1 MSDKQLSPMNY
12 LSKTFGETCQD
23 LGLNPQEV
31 MNLLVFKFLQTPA
44 EGRSGGL
51 ARLRTQFNT
60 FADQADF
67 DEVLETINGAINKAE
82 LKLHDW
88 LLTQQDRPTVVD
100 FAPQNQPE
108 SSPLDESVESTE
120 EV

>member
-1 MSDKQLSPMNY
+1 MSENSLSPMNY
-12 LSKTFGETCQD
+12 LSKTFGETCTD

-31 MNLLVFKFLQTPA
+31 MNLLVFKFMQSPA
-44 EGRSGGL
+44 EGRSGRL

-67 DEVLETINGAINKAE
+67 EAVLETINGAINTAE
-82 LKLHDW
+82 LALHDW
-88 LLTQQDRPTVVD
+88 LLTAQDRPTVVD
-100 FAPQNQPE
+100 FAPKNQPE
-108 SSPLDESVESTE
+108 SGQPDEKVELTK